1 MHCQVQPV
9 PVGPDYGYK
18 DDGRDRDRGA
28 GLSMSVQL
36 QNSLVGW
43 DSGDLLTSRK
53 WTLKLNVFKELA
65 QITVT
70 EA

>member
-1 MHCQVQPV
+1 M
-9 PVGPDYGYK
+9 G
-18 DDGRDRDRGA
+18 
-28 GLSMSVQL
+28 VQL